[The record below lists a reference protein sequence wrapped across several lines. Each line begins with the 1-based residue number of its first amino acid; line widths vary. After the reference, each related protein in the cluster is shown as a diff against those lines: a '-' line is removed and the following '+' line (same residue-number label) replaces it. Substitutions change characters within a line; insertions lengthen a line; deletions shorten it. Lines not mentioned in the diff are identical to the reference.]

1 MDGIP
6 NPRTRKAA
14 RLIGCL
20 AVLATV
26 TSPRLAAAAPVSGA
40 VPGTYPAFARA
51 VRDLPRLLETG
62 QTRAAADRLR
72 PWASLPETSGRVALL
87 WYLFLPGER
96 PPSGA
101 AFTLGAEAVRLSFGE
116 APRDGTAAVTRLL
129 ETYPAHFVWRCSNEA
144 YLDPA
149 WQAGLSAA
157 LGPALGRAPDNPF
170 LGLARQAL
178 SSGASGRLPGT
189 LDDPRDLDCL
199 LETGRLRFLRGDT
212 DGALRLWRQAASLAT
227 RADDRWLEIEAGTLR
242 AQALIAGDR
251 LDEAHEACRQTDR
264 LLQTFPSPWL
274 RAHLD
279 FARGM
284 LLASRGE
291 LREAVVVFRGIARA
305 PGERGYARLRNASLA
320 NLAYLYDETGDY
332 ALALACHDEV
342 IRDTRTAL
350 VPRARA
356 VNLLNRGALHERLG
370 MPESALADYRRAI
383 ELDPEHVP
391 EEIRALGTL
400 NMGNVYARGEQW
412 DQALACYGRAGAAF
426 EALGLPESAL
436 LVALN
441 RVAALLGRGDLPAA
455 GAGLAEVARE
465 LKSPGN
471 ARLLPLYHF
480 LDCCRLLEASRY
492 PEAASAL
499 TRLESVLPGGP
510 EGSLRW
516 EVPLLRGKL
525 LAGTGR
531 VTEALAALSRSAS
544 AFDALQD
551 RCGGEETQIRFGGTG
566 RELVEALLDA
576 LASAGPGELR
586 EETRLQFVLDAMEW
600 YRGRVLRKRLEAGR
614 PAASP
619 EDRILLAEVRTLLSH
634 RRAVALVFFQGT
646 RRLYY
651 LAVGGWGAGA
661 LFGSLEAG
669 PGGPERS
676 AEAAPPE
683 AAEFG
688 GRGPG
693 TLQGGSPWAVRLRE
707 FLASPPVLRLL
718 DSAEEVVVLPDGE
731 LHAFPLES
739 VQLPVGGRREYLGL
753 YRPLCYLPSWR
764 PVLRA
769 GGGEGN
775 PATFDY
781 CGLFAAGSAG
791 DAWPDLPFA
800 RAEVRNAALDGP
812 WTAPR
817 VVHGPWAGTTGAG
830 RLLGR
835 RETGVFHVAAHIEA
849 DEENP
854 WASRVIL
861 GGTESGPT
869 VVTVRDLEALEIRAR
884 LVVLSGCRSGRG
896 RVFPGEGN
904 VSLARVFLASGSRG
918 VLTTEHE
925 VEDRFCAL
933 FMGRF
938 FACLEESGGD
948 AVRALHRARR
958 DLSAEPAWRDPSH
971 WANYRIYGIPGR
983 VPLRAR
989 LPLPSIC
996 VILGVL
1002 FAAPLLVRAVK
1013 RRRP

>member
-1 MDGIP
+1 MDGTLH
-6 NPRTRKAA
+6 PRTRKAA

-20 AVLATV
+20 AVLASV
-26 TSPRLAAAAPVSGA
+26 AGPRSAAAASVSGA
-40 VPGTYPAFARA
+40 IPGTYSAFARA
-51 VRDLPRLLETG
+51 VRALPRLLETG
-62 QTRAAADRLR
+62 QTRSAADCLR
-72 PWASLPETSGRVALL
+72 PWAALPETSCRVALL

-96 PPSGA
+96 PPSGERFALQFEA
-101 AFTLGAEAVRLSFGE
+101 ARLSLGE
-116 APRDGTAAVTRLL
+116 APRCGTAAVTRLM

-144 YLDPA
+144 YLDPD
-149 WQAGLSAA
+149 WRAGLSVAVA
-157 LGPALGRAPDNPF
+157 PALGRAPGNPF
-170 LGLARQAL
+170 LRLVRPAL
-178 SSGASGRLPGT
+178 SPGSIGRPPGP
-189 LDDPRDLDCL
+189 LDGPRGLDCL
-199 LETGRLRFLRGDT
+199 VETGRLRFLRGDS
-212 DGALRLWRQAASLAT
+212 DGALRLWREAAVLASG
-227 RADDRWLEIEAGTLR
+227 ADDRWLEIEAGTLR

-251 LDEAHEACRQTDR
+251 LDEADETCRQTDR
-264 LLQTFPSPWL
+264 LLQAFPSPWL

-284 LLASRGE
+284 LLTRRGA
-291 LREAVVVFRGIARA
+291 LREAIVVFRGIVRN
-305 PGERGYARLRNASLA
+305 PGDRGYARLRNASLA

-370 MPESALADYRRAI
+370 MPESALVDYRRAI
-383 ELDPEHVP
+383 ELDPGHVP

-400 NMGNVYARGEQW
+400 NMGNVYARGERW
-412 DQALACYGRAGAAF
+412 APALACYERARAAF
-426 EALGLPESAL
+426 EALGLSESAL

-441 RVAALLGRGDLPAA
+441 RVAALLGQGDLPAA
-455 GAGLAEVARE
+455 EAGLAEIARE

-471 ARLLPLYHF
+471 ARHLPLYYF

-492 PEAASAL
+492 TEAASAL
-499 TRLESVLPGGP
+499 ERLESVLPGGP

-531 VTEALAALSRSAS
+531 FTEALAALYRSAA
-544 AFDALQD
+544 AFDAIQD

-576 LASAGPGELR
+576 LTSVRPEELR
-586 EETRLQFVLDAMEW
+586 EEARLQYVLDAMEW
-600 YRGRVLRKRLEAGR
+600 YRGRVLRKRLEAGHSVGGPGGR
-614 PAASP
+614 T
-619 EDRILLAEVRTLLSH
+619 LLAEVRTLLSH

-651 LAVGGWGAGA
+651 LVFGGWGTGA
-661 LFGSLEAG
+661 LFGSLEAD
-669 PGGPERS
+669 PGGSARSVGTGTPEES
-676 AEAAPPE
+676 G
-683 AAEFG
+683 FG
-688 GRGPG
+688 G
-693 TLQGGSPWAVRLRE
+693 GGSGTGQGTFPWSGRLRE
-707 FLASPPVLRLL
+707 FLARPPVLRLL
-718 DSAEEVVVLPDGE
+718 ASAEEIVVLPDGE
-731 LHAFPLES
+731 LHTFPLES
-739 VQLPVGGRREYLGL
+739 VQVPAGGRREYLGL
-753 YRPLCYLPSWR
+753 FRPLCYLPSWR
-764 PVLRA
+764 AALLSGR
-769 GGGEGN
+769 GDGE
-775 PATFDY
+775 AAAFDY
-781 CGLFAAGSAG
+781 CGLVGDGAAG

-812 WTAPR
+812 WASPR
-817 VVHGPWAGTTGAG
+817 VIRGPWAGASGAG

-835 RETGVFHVAAHIEA
+835 RNTEVFHVAAHIET

-861 GGTESGPT
+861 GGTAAGPFA
-869 VVTVRDLEALEIRAR
+869 VTVRDLEALKVRAR

-904 VSLARVFLASGSRG
+904 VSLARVFLASGCRC

-933 FMGRF
+933 FMSRF
-938 FACLEESGGD
+938 FTRLEENGGD

-958 DLSAEPAWRDPSH
+958 DVSAEPAWRDPAH
-971 WANYRIYGIPGR
+971 WANYRIYGIPDR
-983 VPLRAR
+983 IPLRAR
-989 LPLPSIC
+989 LPVAPIC

-1002 FAAPLLVRAVK
+1002 LAAPLGVRAAT